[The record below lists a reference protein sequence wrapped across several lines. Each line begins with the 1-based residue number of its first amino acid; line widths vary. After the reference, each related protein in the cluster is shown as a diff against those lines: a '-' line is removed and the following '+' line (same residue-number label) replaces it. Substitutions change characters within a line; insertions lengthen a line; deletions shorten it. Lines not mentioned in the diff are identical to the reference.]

1 MVFGQESSDFFKV
14 KLTGRSQNRVLAS
27 EVLASETPTEVRH
40 TGFLLSIC
48 SIKHFVKAEKNK

>member
-27 EVLASETPTEVRH
+27 EVLASEMATEVRQV
-40 TGFLLSIC
+40 GFL
-48 SIKHFVKAEKNK
+48 